1 MDGDLG
7 SMLQSVLSDPEQM
20 ARIAQAAQGLMQTG
34 PDAASG
40 ASGSAGTTAAS
51 GTSAAAGTVAASPPP
66 EPVRD
71 DARDARLLAT
81 LGRAFG
87 AETGKSKSTALLVA
101 MRPYMKPEKQKK
113 LDSAMRIARMVR
125 VAGEVMRQIGG
136 GHGI

>member
-20 ARIAQAAQGLMQTG
+20 ARIAQVAQGLMQ
-34 PDAASG
+34 PG
-40 ASGSAGTTAAS
+40 ADAAS